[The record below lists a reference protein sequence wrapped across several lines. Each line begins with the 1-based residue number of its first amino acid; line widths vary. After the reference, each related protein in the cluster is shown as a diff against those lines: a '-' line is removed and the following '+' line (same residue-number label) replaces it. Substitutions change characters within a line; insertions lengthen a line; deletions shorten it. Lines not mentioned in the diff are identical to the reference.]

1 MQNPSLRLPPP
12 QPSQFYLTPRGQTMA
27 GSCLDAPGME
37 KPCTHRA
44 PSAAAALTSA
54 PGAPRGNAGSQGS
67 LCPRADGVFL
77 SHGLTP
83 RAAQQP
89 LLLFGGDIKK
99 KKKELS
105 IILQLPAGP
114 WAAARPQRPPQ
125 RGAAILKSEAKS
137 SNTASASIPSLP
149 RGATSWGTAAAG
161 GPSAMSSTSPSHK
174 LSAN

>member
-99 KKKELS
+99 KKKNYLSFCSCPRGLGPLHALSAHHSEELPYS
-105 IILQLPAGP
+105 NLRQNPPILQAHPSPRCHAVPRPGGQRLQAVPAP
-114 WAAARPQRPPQ
+114 
-125 RGAAILKSEAKS
+125 
-137 SNTASASIPSLP
+137 
-149 RGATSWGTAAAG
+149 
-161 GPSAMSSTSPSHK
+161 
-174 LSAN
+174 